1 MKGPATSDG
10 ASITVTGANRTSIAC
25 AVPDGA
31 SFLAGQ
37 VKAGCDLVNGV
48 PTVTGP
54 FRTNSGRGNTNSGRD
69 SGDDQGGGRDRG
81 GAGNGGGGDIGG
93 GGGYD

>member
-25 AVPDGA
+25 AVPAGLDGA

-48 PTVTGP
+48 PTVNSP
-54 FRTNSGRGNTNSGRD
+54 FRTNRGRGNTNSGRD

-81 GAGNGGGGDIGG
+81 GGDIGG